1 MKRILFLIGFGVFAV
16 HGFSQDAAELNDK
29 LAVVSVAASGMSK
42 SDIQINPNP
51 VSGETFTIELQ
62 NLQKGKYSIFMYDEK
77 GRKYL
82 VKILNVEEGTST
94 ELLQLPKKADKG
106 VYILQVISKTSRFSK
121 KMIVE

>member
-1 MKRILFLIGFGVFAV
+1 MIGFGVFAV

-121 KMIVE
+121 KVIVE